1 MEGRY
6 SLTDMRKT
14 VDSLATLARQ
24 LYEASEDF
32 PAVNRNS
39 KRVLAS
45 VEMLKINLEETTR
58 AGPSGRI

>member
-1 MEGRY
+1 MEGQF
-6 SLTDMRKT
+6 SLKEMRNA
-14 VDSLATLARQ
+14 VDTLATLARQ

-45 VEMLKINLEETTR
+45 VEMLKINLEE
-58 AGPSGRI
+58 A

>member
-1 MEGRY
+1 MERIV
-6 SLTDMRKT
+6 SLEDMRKT
-14 VDSLATLARQ
+14 VDALTTAARQ

-45 VEMLKINLEETTR
+45 LEMLRINIEE
-58 AGPSGRI
+58 A

>member
-1 MEGRY
+1 MKGQD
-6 SLTDMRKT
+6 SLNDMRKAA
-14 VDSLATLARQ
+14 DALASIAQQ

-45 VEMLKINLEETTR
+45 VEMLKINLEE
-58 AGPSGRI
+58 A

>member
-1 MEGRY
+1 MEGKG
-6 SLTDMRKT
+6 SLKEMREAVET
-14 VDSLATLARQ
+14 LTALALQ

-45 VEMLKINLEETTR
+45 LEMLRINVEEV
-58 AGPSGRI
+58 

>member
-1 MEGRY
+1 MERIV
-6 SLTDMRKT
+6 SLEDMRKA
-14 VDSLATLARQ
+14 VDALTTTARQ

-45 VEMLKINLEETTR
+45 LEMLRINIEE
-58 AGPSGRI
+58 A

>member
-6 SLTDMRKT
+6 SLTEMRKT

-45 VEMLKINLEETTR
+45 VEMLRINLEE
-58 AGPSGRI
+58 A

>member
-1 MEGRY
+1 MEKIV
-6 SLTDMRKT
+6 SLEDMRKAA
-14 VDSLATLARQ
+14 DALATIARQ

-45 VEMLKINLEETTR
+45 LEMLRINLEE
-58 AGPSGRI
+58 A

>member
-1 MEGRY
+1 MRMEGQ
-6 SLTDMRKT
+6 
-14 VDSLATLARQ
+14 DSLANMRKAVDALASIARQ

-45 VEMLKINLEETTR
+45 VEMMKINLEE
-58 AGPSGRI
+58 A